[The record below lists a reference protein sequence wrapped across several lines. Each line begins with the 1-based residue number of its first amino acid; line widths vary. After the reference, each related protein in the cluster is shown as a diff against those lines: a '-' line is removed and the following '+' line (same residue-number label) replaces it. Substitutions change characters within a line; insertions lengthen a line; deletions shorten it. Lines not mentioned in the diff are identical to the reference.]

1 MGGIPSFL
9 MVFGDLLDEG
19 LIFVVALDA
28 LSATRRHAGY
38 VQ

>member
-1 MGGIPSFL
+1 MVGIPSFL
-9 MVFGDLLDEG
+9 MVFSELLDEG
-19 LIFVVALDA
+19 LILIVALDA